1 MERRTPAYAAAT
13 LLACSVALL
22 AAVPA
27 GDPLA
32 AEIAR
37 WSAYVRDNRSTD
49 ENWTQVKQ
57 AVEPVLARASKA
69 LQDGQRSLALLRLA
83 SARVNLAASQ
93 YVQSRPAAERT
104 DIAAFESEWARM
116 GKVLAAD
123 RKPVSP
129 GALEKLRPAAVRAI
143 AEAAAPQVKTFYDAS
158 LDYARAT
165 TAQYGLFYVGN
176 AAAQRDFV
184 AFCRT
189 LSEPRSASAP
199 PVRSLA
205 ADLDLLETEL
215 LAAYRPPASIDRHSE
230 FIGASATLKEAR
242 ELDQAGLRYGAL
254 LRYLQAAQ
262 RLSPLRAA
270 SAPPDD
276 DAALAAGVAAFETR
290 LAAAREDPSIG
301 RLFVDAARSDLAEPG
316 GPRTISRAI
325 VSDVFPRY
333 VTALEPA
340 PPAAAKAEPRVTVT
354 LVRWPYT

>member
-1 MERRTPAYAAAT
+1 V
-13 LLACSVALL
+13 LLVGTGL
-22 AAVPA
+22 VPA

-37 WSAYVRDNRSTD
+37 WSAFVRGNRSTD

-93 YVQSRPAAERT
+93 YVQSRPAAEST

-123 RKPVSP
+123 RKPVSS
-129 GALEKLRPAAVRAI
+129 GALDGLRPAAVRAI
-143 AEAAAPQVKTFYDAS
+143 AEAAAPQVKSFYDAS
-158 LDYARAT
+158 LEYARAT

-184 AFCRT
+184 AFCRK
-189 LSEPRSASAP
+189 LSEPRSATAP
-199 PVRSLA
+199 PVRSLTE
-205 ADLDLLETEL
+205 DLDALEAEL

-230 FIGASATLKEAR
+230 FIRASATLKEAR
-242 ELDQAGLRYGAL
+242 EIDTAGLRYGAL

-262 RLSPLRAA
+262 ALGPLRGTPPS
-270 SAPPDD
+270 SAD
-276 DAALAAGVAAFETR
+276 DAALAAGVAAFEAR
-290 LAAAREDPSIG
+290 LATAKDGQSIG
-301 RLFVDAARSDLAEPG
+301 RLFADAARSDLAEPA
-316 GPRTISRAI
+316 GPRAISRAI
-325 VSDVFPRY
+325 VSEVFPRY
-333 VTALEPA
+333 VAALEPA
-340 PPAAAKAEPRVTVT
+340 RPAVAKPQARPPGRFPTERKSPRF
-354 LVRWPYT
+354 LR